1 MKKLKIA
8 VIGVG
13 NISESHIAGY
23 KKNENVELYAFCD
36 INEKTLKILK
46 EKDAKIEKLK
56 ADKEKLVLAN
66 GNVLRQI
73 PMGEEEMKES
83 AKTEETSKP
92 INLKD
97 AFTGNGMFKH

>member
-1 MKKLKIA
+1 MDDEVLLKVTNSMEEKLGKDTSAMIA
-8 VIGVG
+8 DDIGLL
-13 NISESHIAGY
+13 ISE
-23 KKNENVELYAFCD
+23 
-36 INEKTLKILK
+36 NEKTLKTLK

-66 GNVLRQI
+66 GNLLRQI
-73 PMGEEEMKES
+73 PMGEEEIKES
-83 AKTEETSKP
+83 VKTEEASKP